1 MTTRTEE
8 SKKHIKISGIK
19 ALFCILLL
27 PLAIYFGD
35 ALKDGAIYGFKICA
49 FNVIPTLFPFFI
61 MADLWCKIIYI
72 SPSSPIVK
80 IITPFNIS
88 HECADAFLI
97 GNVCGFPLGA
107 KMLISKYEDHLICKD
122 ELSRLLPLC
131 TNPSLAFVVSG
142 VGAGLLGNIK
152 TGIMLYLSTVI
163 SAVIVYML
171 LNRQPPKSLKSV
183 EKSRQ
188 TFSLVNSIINAGRSS
203 ITVSS
208 FIIFFSSIIGLLKS
222 LIKSEIIIALFS
234 AFLEVGSACSIIAEC
249 GSPLGR
255 YSLPLIAFSLS
266 FSGIS
271 VFLQVLSFSSDIKPS
286 EYITKKLMQGILS
299 AFIITIFSTI

>member
-1 MTTRTEE
+1 
-8 SKKHIKISGIK
+8 
-19 ALFCILLL
+19 L
-27 PLAIYFGD
+27 PLAIYFGG
-35 ALKDGAIYGFKICA
+35 ALKDGVIYGFKICA

-61 MADLWCKIIYI
+61 LADLWCKIIYI
-72 SPSSPIVK
+72 SPNSPFAK
-80 IITPFNIS
+80 LLTPFRIS
-88 HECADAFLI
+88 HECADAFFI

-107 KMLISKYEDHLICKD
+107 KMLISKYEDQLICKD
-122 ELSRLLPLC
+122 ELDRLLPLC

-171 LNRQPPKSLKSV
+171 FNRQPSKSLKSV

-188 TFSLVNSIINAGRSS
+188 SFSIINSIINAGNSC

-208 FIIFFSSIIGLLKS
+208 FIIFFSSIIGL
-222 LIKSEIIIALFS
+222 IKAVIKNEVIVSIIS

-249 GSPLGR
+249 GSSLGR

-271 VFLQVLSFSSDIKPS
+271 VFLQVLSFSSNIKPYK
-286 EYITKKLMQGILS
+286 YITKKLMQGILS